1 MKKVFLSLAV
11 LATIALASCDGK
23 KANDSESAN
32 ITVADETIE
41 AQIDSVANEVT
52 EVAEVTEEAN
62 DMKDVENAL
71 SEAEQHLND
80 AKDAANAI
88 HDVSKQIEAAHDA
101 AEAVLNNL

>member
-52 EVAEVTEEAN
+52 EEAN

-101 AEAVLNNL
+101 AEEVLNNL